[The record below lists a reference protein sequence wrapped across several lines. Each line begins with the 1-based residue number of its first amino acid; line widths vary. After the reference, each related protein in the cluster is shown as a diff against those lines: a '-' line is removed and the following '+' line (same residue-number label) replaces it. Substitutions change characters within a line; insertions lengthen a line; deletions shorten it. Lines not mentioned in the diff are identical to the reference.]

1 MHASRVARV
10 LSYADVSS
18 TRAVAWQHADVVWCV
33 AGMLMLED
41 SSHETV
47 SRIWTMSL
55 VCRGISVVLRDAM
68 FVANVRK
75 PWLAPYCLV
84 LRVPRMRSMHRILE
98 AMDAH
103 RSHAGLLTTGCIA
116 LVALFR
122 TDGYYMPDVYARDF
136 MVRVVANAMA
146 AHPASPVVLHL
157 ACLVLA
163 WYCGTDHTLYT
174 EVVAAGVLTLA
185 VEAEYK
191 YCARAIGSF
200 PGFHTLLKSVQYHAD
215 TQTHVVK
222 ARAGRPP
229 PAYVGYE
236 AYIG

>member
-47 SRIWTMSL
+47 SLILTMSL
-55 VCRGISVVLRDAM
+55 VCRDFSVVLRDA
-68 FVANVRK
+68 RE
-75 PWLAPYCLV
+75 PWLAPYRLL
-84 LRVPRMRSMHRILE
+84 LRVPRMRMHHVLE
-98 AMDAH
+98 AIDAH
-103 RSHAGLLTTGCIA
+103 SSHAGLLTTGCIA

-122 TDGYYMPDVYARDF
+122 ADGYFMPDVYARDF
-136 MVRVVANAMA
+136 MVRVVAKAMA
-146 AHPASPVVLHL
+146 VHPASPVVLHL
-157 ACLVLA
+157 SCLVVA
-163 WYCGTDHTLYT
+163 WYCRTDHVLYPD
-174 EVVAAGVLTLA
+174 VVASGILALA
-185 VEAEYK
+185 VEAEYT
-191 YCARAIGSF
+191 YCADAVGPF
-200 PGFHTLLKSVQYHAD
+200 TGFSTLLKSVQYHAE
-215 TQTHVVK
+215 TQIHVVK

-236 AYIG
+236 ACTS